1 MITDTTTTAQQL
13 DTDTDLA
20 WLEEVAD
27 YSRTQTHEAIDQ
39 MIEDMAD
46 EADEAAWL
54 ERCEELAYS
63 IEDHDQP
70 CWYK

>member
-1 MITDTTTTAQQL
+1 MTTDTNTTAQQL

-20 WLEEVAD
+20 WLEEVEA

-54 ERCEELAYS
+54 ERCEELAYRF
-63 IEDHDQP
+63 EDHDQP
-70 CWYK
+70 SWYK